1 MAIKSG
7 RVGVRHDQVDHY
19 GRIKNV
25 AGGIYSNLSAG
36 SLVSSASAE
45 NSKLNTHS
53 SFTGKIDLTSIK
65 GNTIKW
71 NQLIENGNFEN
82 VSAWLN
88 TNTAYTV
95 SNGTAII
102 KAINTSGQF
111 GIYQSFKRKALHKYY
126 ISFEMHSFGTIRV
139 RRNRFSGDGQDIV
152 TEGVYQKIETSQSET
167 TLTSPYQICF
177 AEPVSDIDADYFTLK
192 NYMIIDLTDMFGAG
206 NEPTTVEQVKSMFP
220 LDWYEYD
227 TGSLLSFKA
236 DVLLNT
242 LTGEQI
248 YLPTLTYFPTGMKS
262 AGRVYDELTPSKATT
277 RIGAVDLGTLN
288 WSYISSGSE
297 RRFVATI
304 SDAKSNTSS
313 TNLGNIVCTRYENAT
328 WQSILTQAK
337 DKIISL
343 YYTSNNNYLGVIDD
357 DYSDATA
364 FKSAMSGVMLYYEL
378 ATPVETDI
386 DVDFNLSLNVNEGEN
401 LQLLPLGTD
410 TPASAPLR
418 ASVTSYKS
426 GATGND
432 VEKLLGSI
440 AQVESSPATTNH
452 AEGDYI
458 MYNYQLYKV
467 TASITTGASLVV
479 GTNITATTV
488 MDEFKT
494 L

>member
-25 AGGIYSNLSAG
+25 AGGIFSNVSAG

-45 NSKLNTHS
+45 NSKLNTPS

-71 NQLIENGNFEN
+71 NQHVRNGNFADAN
-82 VSAWLN
+82 SWDKYSSTLS
-88 TNTAYTV
+88 V
-95 SNGTAII
+95 SNNIGIITATASSGNIYTPTSLRFSPSNGDKVLVCGKLKAGTSNARLRSNIGGTVNVIDNTTTTWQTFANIVTAGSSGVGYIEMFAFDSGTAEY
-102 KAINTSGQF
+102 K
-111 GIYQSFKRKALHKYY
+111 
-126 ISFEMHSFGTIRV
+126 
-139 RRNRFSGDGQDIV
+139 DIMAV
-152 TEGVYQKIETSQSET
+152 N
-167 TLTSPYQICF
+167 LTQ
-177 AEPVSDIDADYFTLK
+177 
-192 NYMIIDLTDMFGAG
+192 MFGAG
-206 NEPTTVEQVKSMFP
+206 NEPTTVEQFKSMFP
-220 LDWYEYD
+220 LDYYEYD
-227 TGSLLSFKA
+227 AGSLLSFNA
-236 DVLLNT
+236 NILQNA
-242 LTGEQI
+242 LTGEEI

-262 AGRVYDELTPSKATT
+262 AGNVYDELIPSKATT
-277 RIGAVDLGTLN
+277 RIGFVDLGTLN
-288 WSYISSGSE
+288 WSYASDEGHLRFSSE
-297 RRFVATI
+297 II
-304 SDAKSNTSS
+304 SDSKVPASGNVSANIICSNYQTKTESAVY
-313 TNLGNIVCTRYENAT
+313 GNTGVG
-328 WQSILTQAK
+328 
-337 DKIISL
+337 ISL
-343 YYTSNNNYLGVIDD
+343 TTSGRLMVYD
-357 DYSDATA
+357 SSFTDATA

-378 ATPVETDI
+378 ATPIETDV

-418 ASVTSYKS
+418 ATVTSYKS
-426 GATGND
+426 GTTGND

-440 AQVESSPATTNH
+440 AQIETSPATTNH

>member
-19 GRIKNV
+19 GRIRNV

-36 SLVSSASAE
+36 SLVSSSSADS
-45 NSKLNTHS
+45 SKVNTPS

-71 NQLIENGNFEN
+71 NQLVPTKMSHDFEAGISN
-82 VSAWLN
+82 QNWYVGQIVNIVS
-88 TNTAYTV
+88 
-95 SNGTAII
+95 G
-102 KAINTSGQF
+102 
-111 GIYQSFKRKALHKYY
+111 HKYVY
-126 ISFEMHSFGTIRV
+126 ILT
-139 RRNRFSGDGQDIV
+139 
-152 TEGVYQKIETSQSET
+152 QKQ
-167 TLTSPYQICF
+167 TLTSNTRNT
-177 AEPVSDIDADYFTLK
+177 AEIQYVDTSSASVTVNQTSESNANLNAGKRGWFFTAPTDNK
-192 NYMIIDLTDMFGAG
+192 NNWIGLYYWCHTPNIAVTIENPMLLDLTQMFGAG
-206 NEPTTVEQVKSMFP
+206 NEPTTLEQFESMFP

-227 TGSLLSFKA
+227 TGSLLFFNATS
-236 DVLLNT
+236 LQNT
-242 LTGEQI
+242 FTGEEI
-248 YLPTLTYFPTGMKS
+248 YLPTLKYFPNGMKS
-262 AGRVYDELTPSKATT
+262 AGNAYDELTPSKAVT
-277 RIGAVDLGTLN
+277 RIGVVDLGSLA
-288 WSYISSGSE
+288 WDMPSSGL
-297 RRFVATI
+297 FQALINDLKTPTNNLLCKYATENY
-304 SDAKSNTSS
+304 STTSANMPDKSIKSYGTSASKYVYVKDSAYS
-313 TNLGNIVCTRYENAT
+313 TVE
-328 WQSILTQAK
+328 S
-337 DKIISL
+337 
-343 YYTSNNNYLGVIDD
+343 
-357 DYSDATA
+357 
-364 FKSAMSGVMLYYEL
+364 FKSAMSGVYLYYEL
-378 ATPVETDI
+378 AAPIENDI

-401 LQLLPLGTD
+401 LQLFPLGTD

-418 ASVTSYKS
+418 ATVTSYKS

-440 AQVESSPATTNH
+440 AQVETSPATTNH